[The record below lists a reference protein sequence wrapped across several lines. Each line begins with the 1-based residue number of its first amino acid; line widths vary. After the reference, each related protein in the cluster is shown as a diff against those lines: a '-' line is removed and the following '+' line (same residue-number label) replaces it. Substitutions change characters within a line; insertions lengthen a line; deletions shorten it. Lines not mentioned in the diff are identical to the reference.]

1 MWCQVL
7 RACKDNQLLV
17 EMFIEARY
25 HYKANRM
32 QFSFHA
38 EDVATQ
44 VTLLSDLNSVLL
56 PVACLSSVYRFS
68 SILASSCAFL
78 RLDFALARVQTNAAG
93 FTVLLALTQCTT
105 VPGVKL
111 NWECLR
117 VTVLKLL
124 ALSDGNN
131 YF

>member
-38 EDVATQ
+38 EDVAIQ
-44 VTLLSDLNSVLL
+44 VTLESGLNSVLL
-56 PVACLSSVYRFS
+56 PVACLSSVYHFS

-78 RLDFALARVQTNAAG
+78 RLDFALAHVQTNAAS
-93 FTVLLALTQCTT
+93 FTVRPALTQCTT
-105 VPGVKL
+105 VPGVEL

-124 ALSDGNN
+124 ALSDGNK
-131 YF
+131 